1 MSNIGSKS
9 GTTSGA
15 KPQYSMVIKWSD
27 EDRVYL
33 VTLPEWMPFLINQE
47 AVTHGATYEEAAR
60 NGQEVIEMLIEEWEA
75 KGRSLPAPQV
85 AARGGATA

>member
-1 MSNIGSKS
+1 MSSKD
-9 GTTSGA
+9 TAPIA

-27 EDRVYL
+27 EDSVYL
-33 VTLPEWMPFLINQE
+33 VSLPEWMPLLINKE

-75 KGRSLPAPQV
+75 KGKTLPTPQV
-85 AARGGATA
+85 AAGSGASA